1 MNIEQM
7 IERIGKNI
15 GATEDALRSRMDV
28 VLSENRTAWM
38 DAGKTEDDCAIN
50 ALRIAGRQ

>member
-15 GATEDALRSRMDV
+15 GATGDALRSRMDV

-38 DAGKTEDDCAIN
+38 DAGKSEDDCAIN
-50 ALRIAGRQ
+50 ALRIAGR